1 MKFRI
6 AFVLASMAVGV
17 SMAHA
22 EPEFLD
28 VITKKYNIDESSAL
42 GAKSCGIC
50 HVSDEDYKFNPYG
63 KQVGQYLTEH
73 NLSKV
78 DDAVLGAVGGLDADG
93 DGVSNDAELAAGT
106 DPGKSDKPG
115 AASVETPSAP
125 EPPKPLVPKNGFHP
139 AIVHFPIALLI
150 AGLMFDFVGVIL
162 KQRTLLYAGW
172 YNLVL
177 STFSAL
183 GGIASG
189 FLAITLLKVP
199 YKGMIF
205 NHMLLA
211 LATTFVMFIMVILR
225 VHQHD
230 KMTAPTRV
238 LYYLLALA
246 AFVMISWTGHLG
258 GAFVYGE

>member
-1 MKFRI
+1 MKKSI
-6 AFVLASMAVGV
+6 PIVLLGLAFCAQA
-17 SMAHA
+17 AHA

-28 VITKKYNIDESSAL
+28 IITKKYNIAESSAL

-63 KQVGQYLTEH
+63 KQVAQYMTEH
-73 NLSKV
+73 NMTKLDES
-78 DDAVLGAVGGLDADG
+78 VLVGVANLDADG
-93 DGVSNDAELAAGT
+93 DGVTNDKELSAGT

-115 AASVETPSAP
+115 VATTQTPNAP
-125 EPPKPLVPKNGFHP
+125 EPPKPLIPKNGFHP

-150 AGLMFDFVGVIL
+150 AGLMFDFVGVVL

-225 VHQHD
+225 VHQHE
-230 KMTAPTRV
+230 KMTAPARV